1 VVLLRTYRLLLII
14 LASLFFLATGIG
26 VLVFLIAGQ
35 STLARA
41 RALCAM
47 LWAKTM
53 CGILGIRINKGG
65 ELVGERDSF
74 TVCNHISY
82 LDIFV
87 LGSIRPSVFLAKHAV
102 RNWPI
107 AGWMAN
113 LAGTVFINRESK
125 KNAVD
130 AMGVME
136 DRIDSGVN
144 VVMFPGGTTSD
155 GKRINPFKSSLF
167 NLPAGRN
174 FTVSP
179 LSIRYTGINGKYV
192 TPDMLDKIAWY
203 GEMRLVP
210 HFWDLLGL
218 RSIEAALHFNPVI
231 EPSGHSVSLSIARKR
246 LCTLSYESIVS
257 GFAHCG
263 QK

>member
-14 LASLFFLATGIG
+14 LVSLFFLVAGIG
-26 VLVFLIAGQ
+26 VLIFLIAGQ
-35 STLARA
+35 SSLAKVRA
-41 RALCAM
+41 FCTM
-47 LWAKTM
+47 WWAKTM
-53 CGILGIRINKGG
+53 CSILGIRINKGG
-65 ELVGERDSF
+65 GLVGKRNSF

-87 LGSIRPSVFLAKHAV
+87 IGSIRPSFFLAKHEV

-107 AGWMAN
+107 AGWMAI
-113 LAGTVFINRESK
+113 LAGTVFINRESM

-144 VVMFPGGTTSD
+144 VVMFPEGTTSD
-155 GKRINPFKSSLF
+155 GKKINPFKSSLF
-167 NLPAGRN
+167 NLPASRN

-179 LSIRYTGINGKYV
+179 VSIRYTGINGKYV
-192 TPDMLDKIAWY
+192 TPDMLDTIAWY

-210 HFWDLLGL
+210 HFWNLLGL
-218 RSIEAALHFNPVI
+218 RSIEAALYFNPVI
-231 EPSGHSVSLSIARKR
+231 EPAGHSESVSIARKR
-246 LCTLSYESIVS
+246 LCKLSYESIVS
-257 GFAHCG
+257 GFAHYG

>member
-1 VVLLRTYRLLLII
+1 MVLLRTYRLLLII
-14 LASLFFLATGIG
+14 LVSLFFLAAGIG

-35 STLARA
+35 STLARV
-41 RALCAM
+41 RAVCTM
-47 LWAKTM
+47 WWAKIM
-53 CGILGIRINKGG
+53 CSILGIRVNKGG
-65 ELVGERDSF
+65 ELVRKSDSF

-87 LGSIRPSVFLAKHAV
+87 IGSIRPSVFLAKHEV

-113 LAGTVFINRESK
+113 LAGTVFINRESMR
-125 KNAVD
+125 NAVD

-144 VVMFPGGTTSD
+144 VVMFPEGTTSD
-155 GKRINPFKSSLF
+155 GKKINPFKSSLF

-179 LSIRYTGINGKYV
+179 VSIRYTGINGKYV
-192 TPDMLDKIAWY
+192 TPDMLDTIAWY

-231 EPSGHSVSLSIARKR
+231 EPAGHSLSVSIARKR
-246 LCTLSYESIVS
+246 LCKLSYERIAS

>member
-1 VVLLRTYRLLLII
+1 MLKTYRLLLII
-14 LASLFFLATGIG
+14 MVSLFFLAAGIG
-26 VLVFLIAGQ
+26 VHVFLIAGQ

-41 RALCAM
+41 RALCTM
-47 LWAKTM
+47 WWAKTM

-65 ELVGERDSF
+65 QLAGKRDSF

-82 LDIFV
+82 IDIFV
-87 LGSIRPSVFLAKHAV
+87 IGSIRPSVFLAKHAV

-113 LAGTVFINRESK
+113 LAGTVFINRESV
-125 KNAVD
+125 KNAVE
-130 AMGVME
+130 AMEVME
-136 DRIDSGVN
+136 VRIDSGVN
-144 VVMFPGGTTSD
+144 VVMFPEGTTSD
-155 GKRINPFKSSLF
+155 GKKINPFKSSLF
-167 NLPAGRN
+167 NLPASRN

-179 LSIRYTGINGKYV
+179 LSIRYTGINGNYV
-192 TPDMLDKIAWY
+192 TSDMLDTIAWY
-203 GEMRLVP
+203 GEMQLVP

-231 EPSGHSVSLSIARKR
+231 EPEGHSVSLSTARKR
-246 LCTLSYESIVS
+246 LCTLSYESVVS
-257 GFAHCG
+257 GFARCG

>member
-1 VVLLRTYRLLLII
+1 MVLLRTYRLLLII
-14 LASLFFLATGIG
+14 LVSLFFLAAGIC

-35 STLARA
+35 STLARV
-41 RALCAM
+41 RAFCTM
-47 LWAKTM
+47 CWAKIM
-53 CGILGIRINKGG
+53 CGIVGIHINKGG
-65 ELVGERDSF
+65 ELVGKRDSF

-87 LGSIRPSVFLAKHAV
+87 IGSIRPSVFLAKHEV

-113 LAGTVFINRESK
+113 LAGTVFINRESMR
-125 KNAVD
+125 NAVD

-136 DRIDSGVN
+136 YRIDSGVN
-144 VVMFPGGTTSD
+144 VVMFPEGTTSD
-155 GKRINPFKSSLF
+155 GKKINPFKSSLF
-167 NLPAGRN
+167 NLAASRN

-179 LSIRYTGINGKYV
+179 VSIRYTGINGKYV
-192 TPDMLDKIAWY
+192 TPDMLDTIAWY

-231 EPSGHSVSLSIARKR
+231 EPAGHSLSVSIARKR
-246 LCTLSYESIVS
+246 LCKLSYERIAS

>member
-1 VVLLRTYRLLLII
+1 
-14 LASLFFLATGIG
+14 
-26 VLVFLIAGQ
+26 
-35 STLARA
+35 
-41 RALCAM
+41 M
-47 LWAKTM
+47 WWAKIM
-53 CGILGIRINKGG
+53 CSILGIHINTGG
-65 ELVGERDSF
+65 ELVWKRDSF

-87 LGSIRPSVFLAKHAV
+87 IGSIRPSVFLAKHDV

-107 AGWMAN
+107 AGWMAD
-113 LAGTVFINRESK
+113 LAGTVFINRESM

-130 AMGVME
+130 AMRVME

-144 VVMFPGGTTSD
+144 VVMFPEGTTSD
-155 GKRINPFKSSLF
+155 GKEIKPFKSSLF
-167 NLPAGRN
+167 NLPAGRH

-179 LSIRYTGINGKYV
+179 VSIRYTGINGKYV
-192 TPDMLDKIAWY
+192 TPGMLDTIAWY

-231 EPSGHSVSLSIARKR
+231 EPAGDSVSLSSARKR

>member
-1 VVLLRTYRLLLII
+1 MVLLRTYRLLLII
-14 LASLFFLATGIG
+14 LVSLFILVTGIG
-26 VLVFLIAGQ
+26 ILVFLVAGQ
-35 STLARA
+35 STLARV
-41 RALCAM
+41 RAFCTM
-47 LWAKTM
+47 WWAKTM
-53 CGILGIRINKGG
+53 CRILGIRIKRGG

-82 LDIFV
+82 LDILV
-87 LGSIRPSVFLAKHAV
+87 IGSVRPSVFLAKHEV
-102 RNWPI
+102 RSWPI

-113 LAGTVFINRESK
+113 LAGTVFINRESM
-125 KNAVD
+125 KNAIH
-130 AMGVME
+130 AMEVME

-144 VVMFPGGTTSD
+144 VVMFPEGTTSD

-179 LSIRYTGINGKYV
+179 VSIRYTGINGKYV
-192 TPDMLDKIAWY
+192 THDMLDTIAWY

-231 EPSGHSVSLSIARKR
+231 EPVGHSTSLSTARKR
-246 LCTLSYESIVS
+246 LCALSYESVVS